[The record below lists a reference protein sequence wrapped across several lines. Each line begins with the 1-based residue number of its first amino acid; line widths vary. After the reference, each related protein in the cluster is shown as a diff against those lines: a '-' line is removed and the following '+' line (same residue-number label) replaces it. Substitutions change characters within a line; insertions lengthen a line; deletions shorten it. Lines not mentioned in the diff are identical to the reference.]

1 MSLKRIVAPQLIDDV
16 SRREIGVI
24 IGPRQVGKTTLL
36 KTIRSHCRSQG
47 IKCRYFDLELPR
59 DANYFSNPSQEVL
72 NDLGKA
78 RQTILI
84 DEFHYLPN
92 ATKLFKAI
100 YDGYK
105 GLKVVA
111 SGSSAL
117 EMHKHMKESLAGRR
131 RIYRVYPLSFS
142 EWLPSRPSRPRLP
155 QTLGAKLSSSRHRI
169 LRKHLEA
176 FVIFGGM
183 PGLIH
188 EKTEEDKKRLLL
200 DLVATYIQKDIKAFL
215 REEDILS
222 FNRLLVFLA
231 GQEGNLVSEI
241 GISRDL
247 NYSLRQVRKDIS
259 ILGQMFLLDILKPFF
274 TNRGRELKQTN
285 KVYFFDSG
293 IRNAILR
300 DFRALNARP
309 DKGVLME
316 SFVLHE
322 IQKSMTVSQDLYYWR
337 TREKEEVDFILVQDR
352 QPIPIEVKSKIRNT
366 EIPNGLKQFL
376 RKYPECRTAVVLNDD
391 FCEKVFFEKKTVY
404 FVPHY
409 SASLIPSLCKA

>member
-1 MSLKRIVAPQLIDDV
+1 MALKRIITLQLLKDAA
-16 SRREIGVI
+16 RREIGVM

-36 KTIRSHCRSQG
+36 RTVQSHCRRQNVKS
-47 IKCRYFDLELPR
+47 RYFDLEMPS
-59 DANYFSNPSQEVL
+59 DANYFAKPIQEVL
-72 NDLGKA
+72 NDLSKVK
-78 RQTILI
+78 QTVLI

-92 ATKLFKAI
+92 ATKFFKAI

-105 GLKVVA
+105 GLKVLA

-131 RIYRVYPLSFS
+131 RVHRVYPLSFS
-142 EWLPSRPSRPRLP
+142 EWLPSQSSKLNSLRSFNVRPSAPN
-155 QTLGAKLSSSRHRI
+155 HRA
-169 LRKHLEA
+169 LRKHLET
-176 FVIFGGM
+176 FVIYGGM
-183 PGLIH
+183 PGLVH

-200 DLVATYIQKDIKAFL
+200 DLVATYIQKDIKALL

-231 GQEGNLVSEI
+231 SQEGNLVSEI

-259 ILGQMFLLDILKPFF
+259 ILGQMFLLDILKPYF

-293 IRNAILR
+293 IRNAVLR
-300 DFRALNARP
+300 DFRSLNARP
-309 DKGVLME
+309 DKGILME

-322 IQKSMTVSQDLYYWR
+322 IQKNMTVSQDIYYWR
-337 TREKEEVDFILVQDR
+337 TREKEEVDFVLVRDR
-352 QPIPIEVKSKIRNT
+352 TPIPIEVKSKIHDT

-376 RKYPECRTAVVLNDD
+376 RKYPECKTAVVLNDD
-391 FCEKVFFEKKTVY
+391 VFKKVSFENRKIL
-404 FVPHY
+404 FAPHY
-409 SASLIPSLCKA
+409 AAALIPAL